1 MMKLYSITIMH
12 FILLLYI
19 PFIIITSVKAGRS
32 FICIS
37 DFTTSTEIDNLPYK
51 SSITDLIQSISP
63 ITVGNDGTVN
73 TGPDWPLSNI
83 VNQAHGNGTKIW
95 TSLKLASASDFLM
108 NNNKNTF
115 QMVSKNVI
123 NLLKIAK
130 YDGIQ
135 FDIEGLKFNVKD
147 KYEDFVK
154 AFSETLATDR
164 NSQIEFSTTYYGIKL
179 LENEHAPTAY
189 NISKLS
195 SFGNIFIMAYDMS
208 WYGLKPKFGWKQASP
223 NAPLNGLQALVK
235 NAINRKVNP
244 GKLILGLP
252 LYGRIYICDGEE
264 SNDQYG
270 NCTCKEKNFKKKS
283 LDILNNI
290 WQDESN
296 GCNLGYN
303 EISATPFW
311 ECNNYENKQQRTQG
325 WFENS
330 KSLNLKINLASN
342 KQLMGIGAWT
352 AHGIA
357 GGTKFDSN
365 IWNLITKYILEG
377 VTNKK

>member
-1 MMKLYSITIMH
+1 MMKLYSITIMY

-32 FICIS
+32 FIVIS

-135 FDIEGLKFNVKD
+135 FDIEGL
-147 KYEDFVK
+147 
-154 AFSETLATDR
+154 
-164 NSQIEFSTTYYGIKL
+164 
-179 LENEHAPTAY
+179 
-189 NISKLS
+189 
-195 SFGNIFIMAYDMS
+195 
-208 WYGLKPKFGWKQASP
+208 
-223 NAPLNGLQALVK
+223 
-235 NAINRKVNP
+235 
-244 GKLILGLP
+244 
-252 LYGRIYICDGEE
+252 
-264 SNDQYG
+264 
-270 NCTCKEKNFKKKS
+270 
-283 LDILNNI
+283 
-290 WQDESN
+290 
-296 GCNLGYN
+296 
-303 EISATPFW
+303 
-311 ECNNYENKQQRTQG
+311 
-325 WFENS
+325 
-330 KSLNLKINLASN
+330 
-342 KQLMGIGAWT
+342 
-352 AHGIA
+352 
-357 GGTKFDSN
+357 
-365 IWNLITKYILEG
+365 
-377 VTNKK
+377 